1 MVSRANDAYFPMSST
16 PEYPSV
22 VAQLEATHVAI
33 FGEPEQFDSISNKEL
48 IEFTEEQLQIAE
60 ALRKVVPAEDH
71 ARLDQMIAVLKK
83 LILNMANLTELA

>member
-16 PEYPSV
+16 PAYPSV

-33 FGEPEQFDSISNKEL
+33 FSEQFDSVSNKEL
-48 IEFTEEQLQIAE
+48 ISFTEDQLRIVE
-60 ALRKVVPAEDH
+60 ELRNVVPAEDH

-83 LILNMANLTELA
+83 LILNMADLVDLA